1 MKNKRLYEV
10 STVLISSIDKKIK
23 ENEKNIL
30 LCNFIDIYKNWA
42 ITQDNR
48 KNFLLVTATDIEIN
62 KFKLKKGQV
71 AITKDS
77 ETRYDIGIP
86 SYIADDFD
94 DAVLGYH
101 TALIIPN
108 TELLDGKYLTA
119 YLNTK
124 TIKNFFEFNA
134 TGSGQ
139 RYTLSV
145 DVINNIP
152 LNLPKL
158 KYQKVLGKF
167 FSNIDR
173 KINLNNKI
181 NDNLFSQINT
191 IYNYW
196 FIQYEF
202 PNSNGKSYK
211 SNNGELYYNNII
223 KKEIPIN
230 WAVETLASNSV
241 SEIIKPGVNI
251 FEEKIYYTTA
261 DIVGKNI
268 INGSIVSYKT
278 KEDRANMQ
286 PIAYSVW
293 FAKMKKSIKHL
304 FLTPNIKFVIENSIL
319 STGLCGLKC
328 KETAF
333 EYISSYI
340 LHPYFE
346 NHKDVL
352 SHGATQEAINN
363 DDLNYIH
370 IIVPEQKILEQY
382 HNLTKSIFEKISENM
397 CENKELIAMRDF
409 LLPLLMNGQATI
421 SE

>member
-1 MKNKRLYEV
+1 MRYILKELLKIKNGKDYKMCKLGSIPVYGTGGIINYIGEFLYNDESILLPRKGSLSNIIYVNQAFWTVDTMYWTYVNKEIVLPKYLYFYLKLLDLSSKDSGSTLPSMTFDAYYELEV
-10 STVLISSIDKKIK
+10 EIPSIKEQKKILDLLNPI
-23 ENEKNIL
+23 EEKIM
-30 LCNFIDIYKNWA
+30 I
-42 ITQDNR
+42 
-48 KNFLLVTATDIEIN
+48 
-62 KFKLKKGQV
+62 
-71 AITKDS
+71 
-77 ETRYDIGIP
+77 
-86 SYIADDFD
+86 
-94 DAVLGYH
+94 
-101 TALIIPN
+101 
-108 TELLDGKYLTA
+108 
-119 YLNTK
+119 
-124 TIKNFFEFNA
+124 
-134 TGSGQ
+134 
-139 RYTLSV
+139 
-145 DVINNIP
+145 
-152 LNLPKL
+152 
-158 KYQKVLGKF
+158 
-167 FSNIDR
+167 
-173 KINLNNKI
+173 NNKI
-181 NDNLFSQINT
+181 NDNLFSQIKT

-230 WAVETLASNSV
+230 WIVETLASNSL

-268 INGSIVSYKT
+268 INGSIVSYRT

-286 PIAYSVW
+286 PIPYSVW

-328 KETAF
+328 KEIAF

-352 SHGATQEAINN
+352 SHGAAQEAINN
-363 DDLNYIH
+363 DDLNYIY

-409 LLPLLMNGQATI
+409 LLPLLMNGQASI
-421 SE
+421 LE

>member
-1 MKNKRLYEV
+1 MKDKRLYEV

-48 KNFLLVTATDIEIN
+48 KNFLSVTATDIEIN

-77 ETRYDIGIP
+77 ETRDDIGIP

-108 TELLDGKYLTA
+108 TKLLDGKYLTA

-158 KYQKVLGKF
+158 EYQKVLGKF
-167 FSNIDR
+167 FSIVDR
-173 KINLNNKI
+173 KIQLNNKI
-181 NDNLFSQINT
+181 NDNLD
-191 IYNYW
+191 Y
-196 FIQYEF
+196 
-202 PNSNGKSYK
+202 
-211 SNNGELYYNNII
+211 
-223 KKEIPIN
+223 
-230 WAVETLASNSV
+230 
-241 SEIIKPGVNI
+241 
-251 FEEKIYYTTA
+251 
-261 DIVGKNI
+261 
-268 INGSIVSYKT
+268 
-278 KEDRANMQ
+278 
-286 PIAYSVW
+286 
-293 FAKMKKSIKHL
+293 
-304 FLTPNIKFVIENSIL
+304 
-319 STGLCGLKC
+319 
-328 KETAF
+328 
-333 EYISSYI
+333 
-340 LHPYFE
+340 
-346 NHKDVL
+346 
-352 SHGATQEAINN
+352 
-363 DDLNYIH
+363 LNY
-370 IIVPEQKILEQY
+370 
-382 HNLTKSIFEKISENM
+382 SEM
-397 CENKELIAMRDF
+397 VA
-409 LLPLLMNGQATI
+409 
-421 SE
+421 